1 MIAYKIRLYQRK
13 CNTSFF
19 YQWFC
24 VQQHQIPRRKATT
37 WDTWNRQGIEFNTLL
52 YILCQEGIETIF
64 FQSYPTGWTVYAIGT
79 LLNEVLYM
87 ALSSFGNHLRLYF
100 VNYTLVHK
108 FTFIHPIDP
117 LISHSASRSVD
128 TFTNDA

>member
-1 MIAYKIRLYQRK
+1 MRYDSTRENVTRHFFTNDFVFNSIRFHEGK
-13 CNTSFF
+13 
-19 YQWFC
+19 
-24 VQQHQIPRRKATT
+24 QQHEILETDKALHLI
-37 WDTWNRQGIEFNTLL
+37 RYCIYYVKRGLKRF
-52 YILCQEGIETIF
+52 F

-117 LISHSASRSVD
+117 LISQSASRSVD